1 MAKLFTGTGV
11 AITTPFNNGA
21 VDYETYA
28 RHIEFLIDQ
37 KIDALFVNGTTGE
50 ATTLTEEEKLK
61 LIEIAVKTTDG
72 RIPVIAGTGSNN
84 TQASIDHSLRAKELG
99 IDGIML
105 ITPYYNKANQ
115 RGLIAHFTAIADAV
129 NLPVVLYNVPAR
141 TNVTIEP
148 ETVKLLAEHPSIV
161 ALKDATNDIQ
171 YMRAVKEAV
180 DDHFALYCGN
190 DESIIPFYEA
200 GGDGVVSVIANAIP
214 LEFQQIYTA
223 YQNNPEEAGDLFAA
237 VSPLIESLAVD
248 INPMPIKALMSH
260 IGYAN
265 GELRLPLVP
274 VLPHVAEAIINVYE
288 QFKGDTV

>member
-1 MAKLFTGTGV
+1 MTKLFTGTGV
-11 AITTPFNNGA
+11 AITTPFKNGE
-21 VDYETYA
+21 VDYKTFE

-37 KIDALFVNGTTGE
+37 HIDAIFVNGTTGE

-61 LIEIAVKTTDG
+61 LIELAVNTAAG
-72 RIPVIAGTGSNN
+72 RVPVIAGTGSNN
-84 TQASIDHSLRAKELG
+84 TQASIDHSLKAKSLG

-148 ETVKLLAEHPSIV
+148 ETVKTLSEHPSIV

-171 YMRAVKEAV
+171 YMKAVKGLV
-180 DDHFALYCGN
+180 SDGFALYSGN
-190 DESIIPFYEA
+190 DDSIIPFYEA
-200 GGDGVVSVIANAIP
+200 GGDGVISVIANAIP
-214 LEFQQIYTA
+214 DEFQQIYKT
-223 YQNNPEEAGDLFAA
+223 YQKDPNHAGDLFAA
-237 VSPLIESLAVD
+237 ISPLIESLAVD
-248 INPMPIKALMSH
+248 INPMPIKALVSH
-260 IGYAN
+260 LGYAN

-274 VLPHVAEAIINVYE
+274 ILPHEEEAIINVYE
-288 QFKGDTV
+288 QFKGGNS